1 MTTFNDGSIPIW
13 DAKTGK
19 LLQVVAG
26 DHRTS
31 VVGGV
36 LEKYHNDRLID
47 TKSNPS
53 LIVTERDVI
62 VWSGKGI
69 ILYKWSEDCLEK
81 VCQKSFVECGLDN
94 VGFPLRVVE
103 VRIVHNILVIYYNCL
118 LFADK
123 LK

>member
-1 MTTFNDGSIPIW
+1 MPTFNDGSIPIW
-13 DAKTGK
+13 DARTGK

-26 DHRTS
+26 
-31 VVGGV
+31 
-36 LEKYHNDRLID
+36 D

-69 ILYKWSEDCLEK
+69 ILYKWSEDYLEK

-94 VGFPLRVVE
+94 IGFPLRVVE

-118 LFADK
+118 RFADK